1 MPRSPA
7 LKTPTSSAPHYLAL
21 AARGANAAR
30 LVPPVAAPALLVAVA
45 SCSAIAPREG
55 PRPITVIVSV
65 SDVSGSTD
73 VQSRCAE
80 LAARLHPVVEDRRT
94 RRLDVLALATGDG
107 PAGEPRV
114 LVPWTT
120 YVPTTGLYETPGAA
134 VRHRTAWVAEVERTC
149 RANLRPG
156 GTSPVFEAVERG
168 LQAITARCEEVT
180 RMGFRCTRKVL
191 AVQSDLRSTHGDFG
205 AYLRGLAVKKPKKAP
220 ALPRRLAADGVEL
233 SFCGLSNTD
242 AGDGLPAEAVLAGW
256 SEVLGRRIVVDPT
269 CEAAPSTPGGPP

>member
-1 MPRSPA
+1 MTRSRSP
-7 LKTPTSSAPHYLAL
+7 KTSRSTTPQHLAL
-21 AARGANAAR
+21 AARGLGPDRCIPPEAA
-30 LVPPVAAPALLVAVA
+30 LALLAVTA
-45 SCSAIAPREG
+45 CTAIEPRGG
-55 PRPITVIVSV
+55 PRPLAVFVGV
-65 SDVSGSTD
+65 ADVSGSA
-73 VQSRCAE
+73 SIENRCAE
-80 LAARLHPVVEDRRT
+80 LSARLRTVVEDRRT
-94 RRLDVLALATGDG
+94 RRLDVLALATGEG
-107 PAGEPRV
+107 MAGEPRV